1 MTNMPNPGPLH
12 RPLVKLA
19 GAPIPA
25 ELSFAILDCRVE
37 LALNRPSQ
45 ATLRFLDEEFQ
56 LIDDTK
62 FAIGTQIEIGFGAIE
77 GDVEPVF
84 KGEIISVGVESGA
97 HDEPVMTL
105 TAFDGSYK
113 LARNSRAKVWA
124 NQTYSDV
131 LRGMAT
137 AAGLTFTGPALS
149 QKYVHLLQTMDDAA
163 MLDHIMAQT
172 GLAWYVAA
180 GKLTVVKP
188 ALTGEVTTLTMRAD
202 LRKFRAVASATDAG
216 QEITVKGWDSKTKA
230 AVVGTSSTTDSLT
243 TAPLG
248 SSARSKAKQ
257 NYASKRVALG
267 TRALSAAE
275 AQLIAD
281 SYAVRSAFDELTVRG
296 EADGNPTVLVGTTV
310 KVAGVGTNLSGN
322 YFITAVDHIYTGRD
336 FRTRFTSG
344 AFRPSHLVDLLGGGT
359 GGAAG
364 AWHMRG
370 PVIGIVSDVG
380 KEANEGKVKVKLPSQ
395 NDTLA
400 TDWARVT
407 GLGAGPTRGLHIMP
421 NIDDEVLVVFEDGD
435 TRRPVV
441 IGSLW
446 NGKDKV
452 PDSLPVKNG
461 KPQEWLLK
469 SRLGHTIRVRD
480 GDADNEQN
488 VEIALKDQNIKLY
501 IGMDKIELI
510 GKQGKTM
517 EFKIGDASIT
527 FNDKGDIEVKANKI
541 NLTATTDLT
550 LKGTNVK
557 VNADAQIAIKGGGP
571 VEIGGPKVKIAG
583 DGMTEISGGVVKIN

>member
-1 MTNMPNPGPLH
+1 MTDMPNAGPLQ
-12 RPLVKLA
+12 RPLVKLGGTA
-19 GAPIPA
+19 LSK
-25 ELSFAILDCRVE
+25 ELSLAILDCRVE
-37 LALNRPSQ
+37 LSLNRPGQ
-45 ATLRFLDEEFQ
+45 ATLRFLDEEFK
-56 LIDDTK
+56 LVDDTK
-62 FAIGTQIEIGFGAIE
+62 FAIGTAIEVGFGAVE
-77 GDVEPVF
+77 SDVQQVF
-84 KGEIISVGVESGA
+84 KGEIISVGVDSGA

-113 LARNSRAKVWA
+113 LARNSKAKVWA

-137 AAGLTFTGPALS
+137 AAGLSFAGPSLT

-188 ALTGEVTTLTMRAD
+188 ALAAEVATLKMRAD

-216 QEITVKGWDSKTKA
+216 QEITVKGWDSKSKA
-230 AVVGTSSTTDSLT
+230 AVTGTSTITDALT
-243 TAPLG
+243 DAPLG
-248 SSARSKAKQ
+248 SAARSKSKA
-257 NYASKRVALG
+257 NYVSKRVALS

-275 AQLIAD
+275 AKLIAD
-281 SYAVRSAFDELTVRG
+281 SYSVRSAFDELTVRG
-296 EADGNPTVLVGTTV
+296 EADGNPKVLVGATV
-310 KVAGVGTNLSGN
+310 KVAGVGTNLSGK
-322 YFITAVDHIYTGRD
+322 YFVTAVDHIYTGRD

-344 AFRPSHLVDLLGGGT
+344 AFRPSHLVDLLGGG
-359 GGAAG
+359 AA
-364 AWHMRG
+364 ASWHTRG
-370 PVIGIVSDVG
+370 PVIGVVSDVG
-380 KEANEGKVKVKLPSQ
+380 SAENDGKVKVKLPSQ
-395 NDTLA
+395 DDTLV

-407 GLGAGPTRGLHIMP
+407 GLGAGATRGLYIMP
-421 NIDDEVLVVFEDGD
+421 NINDEVLVMFEDGD

-446 NGKDKV
+446 NGKDKI
-452 PDSLPVKNG
+452 PDSLPVENG

-480 GDADNEQN
+480 GDADNQQN

-527 FNDKGDIEVKANKI
+527 FNANGDIEVKANKI
-541 NLTATTDLT
+541 TMTATADLA
-550 LKGTNVK
+550 LKGMK
-557 VNADAQIAIKGGGP
+557 VNIDADAQLAAKGGAGVEVSGP
-571 VEIGGPKVKIAG
+571 QVKVAG
-583 DGMTEISGGVVKIN
+583 SGMTEISGGIVKIN

>member
-1 MTNMPNPGPLH
+1 MTDMPNAGPLQ
-12 RPLVKLA
+12 RPLVKLN
-19 GAPIPA
+19 GAPLSA
-25 ELSFAILDCRVE
+25 ELSLAILDCRVE
-37 LALNRPSQ
+37 LSLNRPGQ
-45 ATLRFLDEEFQ
+45 ATVRFLDEEFK
-56 LIDDTK
+56 LVDDTK
-62 FAIGTQIEIGFGAIE
+62 FAIGTPIEVSFGAVE
-77 GDVEPVF
+77 GDVQPVF
-84 KGEIISVGVESGA
+84 KGEIISLGVESGA
-97 HDEPVMTL
+97 NDEPVMTL

-131 LRGMAT
+131 LRSMAT
-137 AAGLTFTGPALS
+137 AAGLSFTGPALS
-149 QKYVHLLQTMDDAA
+149 QTYVHLLQTMDDAA

-188 ALTGEVTTLTMRAD
+188 ALAGEVATLTMRAD

-216 QEITVKGWDSKTKA
+216 QEVTVKGWDSKTKA
-230 AVVGTSSTTDSLT
+230 AVVGTSSSTDSLT

-275 AQLIAD
+275 AKLIAD

-296 EADGNPTVLVGTTV
+296 EADGNPKVLVGVTV
-310 KVAGVGTNLSGN
+310 KVAGVGTNLSGK
-322 YFITAVDHIYTGRD
+322 YFVTAVDHIYTGRD

-344 AFRPSHLVDLLGGGT
+344 AFRPSHLVDLLGGG
-359 GGAAG
+359 GAASG
-364 AWHMRG
+364 VWHSRG
-370 PVIGIVSDVG
+370 PVIGVVSDVG
-380 KEANEGKVKVKLPSQ
+380 KDADSGKVKVKLPSQ
-395 NDTLA
+395 DDTLV

-421 NIDDEVLVVFEDGD
+421 NIDDEVLVLFEDGD

-452 PDSLPVKNG
+452 PEGLPVKNG
-461 KPQEWLLK
+461 APEEWLLK

-480 GDADNEQN
+480 GSADKDQN
-488 VEIALKDQNIKLY
+488 VEIALQDQNIKFY

-517 EFKIGDASIT
+517 EFKIGDASIS
-527 FNDKGDIEVKANKI
+527 FNANGDIEVKANKI
-541 NLTATTDLT
+541 TMTATADMT
-550 LKGTNVK
+550 LKGTK
-557 VNADAQIAIKGGGP
+557 VNVSADAQLAVKGGAG
-571 VEIGGPKVKIAG
+571 VEISGPQVKVAG
-583 DGMTEISGGVVKIN
+583 SGMTEISGGIVKIN

>member
-1 MTNMPNPGPLH
+1 MTDLPNAGPLQ
-12 RPLVKLA
+12 RPLVKLG
-19 GAPIPA
+19 GAVLPSD
-25 ELSFAILDCRVE
+25 LSLAILDCRVE
-37 LALNRPSQ
+37 LALNRPGQ
-45 ATLRFLDEEFQ
+45 ATVRFLDEEFK

-62 FAIGTQIEIGFGAIE
+62 FAIGTPIEISFAAVE
-77 GDVEPVF
+77 RDVVPVF

-105 TAFDGSYK
+105 TAYDGSYK
-113 LARNSRAKVWA
+113 LARNSKAKVWA

-131 LRGMAT
+131 LSAMAA
-137 AAGLTFTGPALS
+137 AAGLSFSGPSLS

-180 GKLTVVKP
+180 GKLTVAKP
-188 ALTGEVTTLTMRAD
+188 ALAGEVATLTMRAD

-216 QEITVKGWDSKTKA
+216 QEITVKGWDSKSKA
-230 AVVGTSSTTDSLT
+230 AVVGTSTATDSLT
-243 TAPLG
+243 TAPIG

-275 AQLIAD
+275 ATLIAD
-281 SYAVRSAFDELTVRG
+281 SYSMRSAFDELTVRG
-296 EADGNPTVLVGTTV
+296 EADGNPKVAVGATV
-310 KVAGVGTNLSGN
+310 KVAGVGTNLSGK
-322 YFITAVDHIYTGRD
+322 YYVTAVDHIFTGRD

-344 AFRPSHLVDLLGGGT
+344 AFRPSHLVDLLGGS
-359 GGAAG
+359 GGAG
-364 AWHMRG
+364 GGGWHQRG
-370 PVIGIVSDVG
+370 PVIGIISEVG
-380 KEANEGKVKVKLPSQ
+380 KDTEAGKVKVKLPSQ
-395 NDTLA
+395 GDTLV

-407 GLGAGPTRGLHIMP
+407 GFGSGPSRGLFIMP
-421 NIDDEVLVVFEDGD
+421 NINDEVLVMFEDGD

-446 NGKDKV
+446 NGKDAV
-452 PDSLPVKNG
+452 PDSLPVQNSA
-461 KPQEWLLK
+461 PQEWLLK

-480 GDADNEQN
+480 GDADNQQN
-488 VEIALKDQNIKLY
+488 VEIALKDQNIRFY

-527 FNDKGDIEVKANKI
+527 FTSNGDIEMKANKI
-541 NLTATTDLT
+541 TMTATADMA

-557 VNADAQIAIKGGGP
+557 VNANASVKVHGDAG
-571 VEIGGPKVKIAG
+571 VDVSGPKIGIAG
-583 DGMTEISGGVVKIN
+583 DGMTEIKGGIVKIN

>member
-1 MTNMPNPGPLH
+1 MTDMPNAGPLH
-12 RPLVKLA
+12 RPLIKL
-19 GAPIPA
+19 GGTPIST
-25 ELSFAILDCRVE
+25 ELSLAILDCRVE
-37 LALNRPSQ
+37 LALNRPGQ
-45 ATLRFLDEEFQ
+45 ATLRFLDEEFK
-56 LIDDTK
+56 LVDDTK
-62 FAIGTQIEIGFGAIE
+62 FAIGTQIEVGFGAVD

-131 LRGMAT
+131 LRAMAGT
-137 AAGLTFTGPALS
+137 AGLSFDSPALS
-149 QKYVHLLQTMDDAA
+149 QTYVHLLQTMDDAA

-172 GLAWYVAA
+172 GLAWYVKA

-188 ALTGEVTTLTMRAD
+188 ALGTEVTTLMMRAD

-230 AVVGTSSTTDSLT
+230 AVVGTSTTTDSLT

-248 SSARSKAKQ
+248 TSARSKAKQ

-275 AQLIAD
+275 AKLIAD
-281 SYAVRSAFDELTVRG
+281 SYAVRSAFDELTIRG
-296 EADGNPTVLVGTTV
+296 EADGNPKVLVGTTV
-310 KVAGVGTNLSGN
+310 KVAGVGTNLSGK

-364 AWHMRG
+364 SWHLRG
-370 PVIGIVSDVG
+370 PAIGIVSDVG
-380 KEANEGKVKVKLPSQ
+380 KDTNDGKVKVKLPSQ
-395 NDTLA
+395 DDTLV
-400 TDWARVT
+400 TDWAR
-407 GLGAGPTRGLHIMP
+407 LAAPGAGNTRGLYLMP

-452 PDSLPVKNG
+452 PDALPVKNG
-461 KPQEWLLK
+461 QPQEWLLK
-469 SRLGHTIRVRD
+469 SRLGNTIRVRD
-480 GDADNEQN
+480 GDAENEQN

-527 FNDKGDIEVKANKI
+527 FNANGDIDVKANKI
-541 NLTATTDLT
+541 NMTATADLAV
-550 LKGTNVK
+550 KGMNVK
-557 VNADAQIAIKGGGP
+557 VNADAQITAKGAAG

-583 DGMTEISGGVVKIN
+583 DGMTEISGGIVKIN